1 MASISKELIDR
12 FRSPNSA
19 NTRMLDSVVP
29 KNSTM
34 GGFISDLGSMTND
47 ASRPHRVDDGVS
59 GLRYALILKSVE
71 LEGEYQIH
79 DPGIIDVGSV
89 LKNGSGISD
98 PIPVKLHYGI
108 PAGTTS
114 AIMDVNPNSIDLSKC
129 FRFYELLDDYSSTPA
144 ADRTGQVCRVEMKGV
159 THGLVKSFMDE
170 TQDASPDA
178 ENTECP
184 PGQTCPPSTTT
195 GPGTTSST
203 RSGRTR
209 RTSFSPA
216 NSSAFTINPL
226 KIGKSGQLVASSL
239 RVVQY
244 PRGFYCKPS
253 NWPSNLTF
261 FSNGKFP
268 KGKESIVYFVLHE
281 TGGWNEIQAE
291 KSMLIK
297 GGGVH
302 FMSGGHPGLK
312 AKTKGGVKSSR
323 LSFQHSQKTTSRMP
337 DQDWFKVYKYL
348 PYERKIYHCPGANS
362 NGIGVEFCNP
372 FFTVLPYLEGEPK
385 GRRGDRTH
393 SMDNKN
399 MYQQEIS
406 RTRWHGCGGI
416 PFRKVQNTYVIPPAA
431 QFESA
436 YALSLKVCE
445 DVPSVDKITASYQIL
460 ENSTWFVRDDLPSG
474 KYSFSSVRMS
484 TNIGF
489 TEEECPRGR
498 RGRACRRRNRL
509 KRRKHTETDL
519 YDETT
524 RSRMGGGIKI
534 TQSDIDAGVY
544 APMDE
549 PTYESRHKVKTYRN
563 GTKVIQ
569 RVGGSGTQPY
579 KSGMKGLEK
588 VGKIKIVEGDQH
600 VFYWIMGDLKRK
612 RGKKG
617 DGGDRSKHILGRKSG
632 ITSHQAFGGHSDG
645 KPMELYVQLRLMG
658 NSSSWSYDIVKKIIL
673 THGYGQ
679 VRDSSG
685 VPLFDIPKGVNKWKA
700 HVAGI
705 KKDSSPVLSWNGG
718 AFGAEKLPDMIDQP
732 KHWNVLIL
740 NNIPGIKLLKQGE
753 DGYAPSPDQDIEII
767 DRQASGFAQDCGKPA
782 PAGAFSAGGASGRD
796 LGRQGIGNYSRA
808 KNLYRYG
815 GTVTLGGGMGN
826 ISRKTYRAGE
836 LTAKQAALAAYPD
849 RRRDT
854 AFINSVA
861 ARLQAEVTHRPINP
875 CPEGEGVISR
885 APDPSDPTKS
895 IPICGPTGP

>member
-1 MASISKELIDR
+1 
-12 FRSPNSA
+12 
-19 NTRMLDSVVP
+19 
-29 KNSTM
+29 
-34 GGFISDLGSMTND
+34 
-47 ASRPHRVDDGVS
+47 
-59 GLRYALILKSVE
+59 
-71 LEGEYQIH
+71 
-79 DPGIIDVGSV
+79 
-89 LKNGSGISD
+89 
-98 PIPVKLHYGI
+98 
-108 PAGTTS
+108 
-114 AIMDVNPNSIDLSKC
+114 
-129 FRFYELLDDYSSTPA
+129 
-144 ADRTGQVCRVEMKGV
+144 
-159 THGLVKSFMDE
+159 MDE
-170 TQDASPDA
+170 TQDGSPDA

-184 PGQTCPPSTTT
+184 PGQTCDSATSSTT
-195 GPGTTSST
+195 GPGGRTS
-203 RSGRTR
+203 RSSSVRSTR
-209 RTSFSPA
+209 RTPA
-216 NSSAFTINPL
+216 NASAFTINPL
-226 KIGKSGQLVASSL
+226 KIGKDGTLVASSL

-268 KGKESIVYFVLHE
+268 KGRESIVYFVLHE

-312 AKTKGGVKSSR
+312 AKTSGGVKKSR
-323 LSFQHSQKTTSRMP
+323 LSFQHSQKATSRMP
-337 DQDWFKVYKYL
+337 EQDWFKVYKYL
-348 PYERKIYHCPGANS
+348 PYEQKIYHCPGANS

-416 PFRKVQNTYVIPPAA
+416 PFQKVQNTYVIPPAA

-460 ENSTWFVRDDLPSG
+460 ENSQWFVRDDLPSG
-474 KYSFSSVRMS
+474 KYSFSATRMS

-489 TEEECPRGR
+489 VEEDCPRGR
-498 RGRACRRRNRL
+498 RGYRCRRRNRL
-509 KRRKHTETDL
+509 KRKRHKETDL
-519 YDETT
+519 YDDIT
-524 RSRMGGGIKI
+524 RSRMGVKI
-534 TQSDIDAGVY
+534 RDMQSDIDAGVY

-549 PTYESRHKVKTYRN
+549 PTYESRHKIKTYRN

-569 RVGGSGTQPY
+569 RIGGKGSQPY

-588 VGKIKIVEGDQH
+588 VGKIKMVEGDQH

-679 VRDSSG
+679 VRDSNG
-685 VPLFDIPKGVNKWKA
+685 VPLFDIPKGVEKWKA
-700 HVAGI
+700 HVMGVS
-705 KKDSSPVLSWNGG
+705 KDSTPVLSWNGR
-718 AFGAEKLPDMIDQP
+718 AFGAEQMPDMIDQP

-740 NNIPGIKLLKQGE
+740 NNIPGIQLLKQG
-753 DGYAPSPDQDIEII
+753 DPGYAPSPDQELEVI

-782 PAGAFSAGGASGRD
+782 PVSAFAKGGAKGRD
-796 LGRQGIGNYSRA
+796 MGRQGVGSYSQA
-808 KNLYRYG
+808 KTLYKYG
-815 GTVTLGGGMGN
+815 GVVTLGGGMSN
-826 ISRKTYRAGE
+826 ISHKRYKAGE
-836 LTAKQAALAAYPD
+836 LTAEQAVMAAFPH
-849 RRRDT
+849 RRRERG
-854 AFINSVA
+854 FIASMA
-861 ARLQAEVTHRPINP
+861 AKLRAEVTHRPTNP
-875 CPEGEGVISR
+875 CPENQSVVGQQMG
-885 APDPSDPTKS
+885 PDGKMEPM
-895 IPICGPTGP
+895 CG

>member
-1 MASISKELIDR
+1 MH
-12 FRSPNSA
+12 
-19 NTRMLDSVVP
+19 DSVVP
-29 KNSTM
+29 KNSTI

-47 ASRPHRVDDGVS
+47 ASRPHRIDDGIS

-71 LEGEYQIH
+71 LEGEYQIQ

-114 AIMDVNPNSIDLSKC
+114 AIMDIKPTSVDLSKC

-159 THGLVKSFMDE
+159 THGLIKSFMDE
-170 TQDASPDA
+170 TQDGSPDA

-184 PGQTCPPSTTT
+184 PGQTCDSATSSRT
-195 GPGTTSST
+195 GPGG
-203 RSGRTR
+203 RRRPGRT
-209 RTSFSPA
+209 SLSPA
-216 NSSAFTINPL
+216 SAAAFTINPL
-226 KIGKSGQLVASSL
+226 KISKSGTLVASSL

-291 KSMLIK
+291 KSMLLK

-302 FMSGGHPGLK
+302 FMSGGHPGLR
-312 AKTKGGVKSSR
+312 AKQQGKDGGR
-323 LSFQHSQKTTSRMP
+323 LSFQFSKKSTSRMP
-337 DQDWFKVYKYL
+337 EQDWFKIFKYL
-348 PYERKIYHCPGANS
+348 PYEQKLYHCPGANS

-372 FFTVLPYLEGEPK
+372 FFSVLPYLEDPPK
-385 GRRGDRTH
+385 KRGNRKH
-393 SMDNKN
+393 NFDNKN

-406 RTRWHGCGGI
+406 RTRWHGCGG
-416 PFRKVQNTYVIPPAA
+416 FKNRKVQNTYVIPPAA

-445 DVPSVDKITASYQIL
+445 DIPSIDKITASYRIL
-460 ENSTWFVRDDLPSG
+460 ENSQWFVRDDLPSG
-474 KYSFSSVRMS
+474 KYSFSATRMS

-489 TEEECPRGR
+489 VEEQCPPGR
-498 RGRACRRRNRL
+498 RGRACRRRNKL
-509 KRRKHTETDL
+509 KRKKHKETDL
-519 YDETT
+519 YDDTT
-524 RSRMGGGIKI
+524 RSRMGVKI
-534 TQSDIDAGVY
+534 RDMQSDIDAGVY

-549 PTYESRHKVKTYRN
+549 PTYESRHKIKTYRN
-563 GTKVIQ
+563 GTKVVERI
-569 RVGGSGTQPY
+569 GGKGTQPY

-588 VGKIKIVEGDQH
+588 VGKIKMVEGDQH

-679 VRDSSG
+679 VRDSNG
-685 VPLFDIPKGVNKWKA
+685 VPLFDMPKGVEKWKA
-700 HVAGI
+700 HVMGI
-705 KKDSSPVLSWNGG
+705 SKDSEPVLSWNGR
-718 AFGAEKLPDMIDQP
+718 AFGAEKMPDQIDSP

-740 NNIPGIKLLKQGE
+740 NNIPGIKLLKKGE
-753 DGYAPSPDQDIEII
+753 DGYAPRPDQEIEVI

-782 PAGAFSAGGASGRD
+782 PVSAFRKGGAKGKS
-796 LGRQGIGNYSRA
+796 LGTQGVGSYSQA
-808 KNLYRYG
+808 KTLYKHG
-815 GTVTLGGGMGN
+815 GVVTLGGGMSE
-826 ISRKTYRAGE
+826 ISHKRYKPGE
-836 LTAKQAALAAYPD
+836 LTAEQAVIATYPH
-849 RRRDT
+849 RRRDRK
-854 AFINSVA
+854 FIASMA
-861 ARLQAEVTHRPINP
+861 AKLRAEVTHRPTNP
-875 CPEGEGVISR
+875 CPAGQIVGGNN
-885 APDPSDPTKS
+885 PDGSVFCVP
-895 IPICGPTGP
+895 G